1 VGYHVVVDRPGGA
14 GREILPLGRGMRD
27 VQLLVLTRDER
38 LAGIGE
44 LGEIAIRSPHLAAG
58 YLGDPELT
66 RERFLAN
73 PFGAGAPEDRL
84 YRTGDLGRYRPDGE
98 VEFVARADNQVKIRG
113 FRIELGEIEATLA
126 RHPAVRE
133 AVVVARVD
141 RTGRS
146 GDKRL
151 AAYVVPR
158 GAPAPPLPGFAEL
171 QDFLR
176 QRLPEYMVPP
186 AWMELARLPVTPN
199 GKLDR
204 KALPEP
210 ELARPDRGQ
219 EYVAPRGE
227 VEQAVAEIWR
237 EVLQVERVGSHDK
250 FFHLGGHS
258 LLLVRVH
265 ARLRERFGQELS
277 MMDLFKYPDVSSL
290 AQYLSRGTAAT
301 GPAPLEASRAAELE
315 QGKARRRQRLE
326 KRRGAG
332 EAP

>member
-1 VGYHVVVDRPGGA
+1 
-14 GREILPLGRGMRD
+14 MRD
-27 VQLLVLTRDER
+27 VQLLVLTRDQR
-38 LAGIGE
+38 LAGSLAGIGE

-66 RERFLAN
+66 RERFLPN
-73 PFGAGAPEDRL
+73 PFGSGAPEDRL

-113 FRIELGEIEATLA
+113 FRIELGEVEATLA

-133 AVVVARVD
+133 AAVVVRAD
-141 RTGRS
+141 RS
-146 GDKRL
+146 GEKRL
-151 AAYVVPR
+151 AAYVVPH
-158 GAPAPPLPGFAEL
+158 GAPAPPLPAASEL

-186 AWMELARLPVTPN
+186 LWVELEKLPVTPN

-210 ELARPDRGQ
+210 ELARPDLADA
-219 EYVAPRGE
+219 YTAPRSE
-227 VEQAVAEIWR
+227 VEQAIVEIWQ
-237 EVLQVERVGSHDK
+237 EVLGVERVGVNEK
-250 FFHLGGHS
+250 FFQLGGHS

-265 ARLRERFGQELS
+265 ARLRERFGTELS

-290 AQYLSRGTAAT
+290 ARHLSGGAAPA
-301 GPAPLEASRAAELE
+301 GPAPPEESRAEELE

-326 KRRGAG
+326 KRRGTG
-332 EAP
+332 DPQ